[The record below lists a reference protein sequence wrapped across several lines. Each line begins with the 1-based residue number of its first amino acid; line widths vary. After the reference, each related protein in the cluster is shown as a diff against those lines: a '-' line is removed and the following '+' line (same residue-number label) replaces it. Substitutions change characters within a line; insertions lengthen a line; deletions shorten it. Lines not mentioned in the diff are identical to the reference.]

1 MHLAIIQFRF
11 SLIIKEYGQ
20 IKEHHLENVL
30 IIDRAGSIAD
40 PLAKRLDE
48 NGFQVDVRMSGQA
61 VLQEVDISGYR
72 LILADVDLPGMDFV
86 ELLNQIHAQAP
97 HLPVIAM
104 AATGSVRGA
113 VAAMQA
119 GAADYL
125 LKPLH
130 PDTLLLAMQK
140 ALAPEKDASVQ
151 ADAPGPGAR
160 AKHIVAQDP
169 KVRELLQLAENV
181 AKSQAT
187 VLILGESGTGKELL
201 AAYIH
206 HHSQVS
212 AHPFVALNCAALP
225 EQLAESELFGH
236 EKGAFTGAVGRKI
249 GKFELAG
256 NGTILLDEI
265 SEMALPLQ
273 AKLLRVLQER
283 EIDRVGGRQPV
294 PIDTRVIAVSNVDLK
309 QAVEDGKF
317 RKDLY
322 YRINVIPLTLP
333 PLRKRPEDILPL
345 AEHFIH
351 KYCRE
356 NRKPDMTLTANAAR
370 KLQAYAWPGNI
381 RELENTME
389 RAVIITNGG
398 KLPVG
403 QIFLEGDS
411 AAGANTI
418 ELRPGMS
425 VKEMEKELIA
435 RTLQKVNDNRTQA
448 AEMLGIS
455 IRTLRNK
462 LKEYREKSAA

>member
-1 MHLAIIQFRF
+1 MDTI
-11 SLIIKEYGQ
+11 
-20 IKEHHLENVL
+20 L
-30 IIDRAGSIAD
+30 IIDRAATIAK
-40 PLAKRLDE
+40 PLE
-48 NGFQVDVRMSGQA
+48 A
-61 VLQEVDISGYR
+61 VLAESGYR
-72 LILADVDLPGMDFV
+72 IDILPAGRTALHDVDLDEYRLVIADTDLPGRDYTQ
-86 ELLNQIHAQAP
+86 LLAEIHGQAP
-97 HLPVIAM
+97 HLPVIAT
-104 AATGSVRGA
+104 AETGSVRGA

-119 GAADYL
+119 GAVDYL
-125 LKPLH
+125 LKPVH
-130 PDTLLLAMQK
+130 PETLILALQK
-140 ALAPEKDASVQ
+140 ALAPDDNGLANG
-151 ADAPGPGAR
+151 DAPGSDVR
-160 AKHIVAQDP
+160 AKRIVARDP

-181 AKSQAT
+181 AQSQAT

-212 AHPFVALNCAALP
+212 ANPFVALNCAALP

-236 EKGAFTGAVGRKI
+236 EKGAFTGAVGRKL

-283 EIDRVGGRQPV
+283 EIDRVGGRQPA
-294 PIDTRVIAVSNVDLK
+294 PISTRVIAVSNVDLK

-333 PLRKRPEDILPL
+333 PLRKRPDDILPL
-345 AEHFIH
+345 AEHFIDR
-351 KYCRE
+351 YCRE
-356 NRKPDMTLTANAAR
+356 NRKPVLNLTANAAR
-370 KLQAYAWPGNI
+370 KLQAYDWPGNI

-389 RAVIITNGG
+389 RAVIITSGG
-398 KLPVG
+398 KLPAG
-403 QIFLEGDS
+403 QILLEDEP
-411 AAGANTI
+411 AGGSNTI

-435 RTLQKVNDNRTQA
+435 RTLRKVNDNRTQA

-462 LKEYREKSAA
+462 LKEYREKNAA

>member
-1 MHLAIIQFRF
+1 M
-11 SLIIKEYGQ
+11 
-20 IKEHHLENVL
+20 
-30 IIDRAGSIAD
+30 IAD
-40 PLAKRLDE
+40 PLARTLDD
-48 NGFQVDVRMSGQA
+48 NGFQVDVCTSGQPA
-61 VLQEVDISGYR
+61 LQEVDLGAYR
-72 LILADVDLPGMDFV
+72 LVLADADVPGMDFGG
-86 ELLNQIHAQAP
+86 LLPLIHAQAP

-119 GAADYL
+119 GAVDYL
-125 LKPLH
+125 LKPVH
-130 PDTLLLAMQK
+130 PETLLLAMHK
-140 ALAPEKDASVQ
+140 ALATEHAASDH
-151 ADAPGPGAR
+151 AHTSSPGASTKR
-160 AKHIVAQDP
+160 IVAQDP
-169 KVRELLQLAENV
+169 KVRDLLRLSENV

-201 AAYIH
+201 AAHIH
-206 HHSQVS
+206 HHSLVC
-212 AHPFVALNCAALP
+212 ANPFVALNCAALP

-236 EKGAFTGAVGRKI
+236 EKGAFTGAVGRKL
-249 GKFELAG
+249 GKFELAA

-265 SEMALPLQ
+265 SEMAPPLQ

-294 PIDTRVIAVSNVDLK
+294 PVNTRVIAVSNVDLK
-309 QAVEDGKF
+309 QAVADGKF

-322 YRINVIPLTLP
+322 YRINVIPLKLP
-333 PLRKRPEDILPL
+333 PLRNRPDDILPL
-345 AEHFIH
+345 AEHFIQ

-356 NRKPDMTLTANAAR
+356 NRKPIMTLTANAAR

-389 RAVIITNGG
+389 RAVIIASGG
-398 KLPVG
+398 KLPAG
-403 QIFLEGDS
+403 QIFLEDDS
-411 AAGANTI
+411 AAGGNTI

-425 VKEMEKELIA
+425 VKEMEQELIA

-462 LKEYREKSAA
+462 LKEYREKNAA